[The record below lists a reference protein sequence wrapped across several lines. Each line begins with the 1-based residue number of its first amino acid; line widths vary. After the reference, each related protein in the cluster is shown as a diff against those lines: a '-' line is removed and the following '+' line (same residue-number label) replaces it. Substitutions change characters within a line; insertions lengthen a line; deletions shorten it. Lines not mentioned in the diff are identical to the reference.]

1 MSWDELMNAPRY
13 YSPLWL
19 LPLLYCLLIVGL
31 AHSAEEEV
39 LPEQEEIDAI
49 ILGET
54 PEGVLFTVM
63 EQDEEA
69 LQWVLPRILHY
80 TRQLRGEWQGLH
92 IAVVSHGEEML
103 GLLTE
108 FRSLYPDVH
117 DNLQRLVGHYG
128 AAFHVCGSFATL
140 SDVEASEF
148 PGYVDVVPFGPAQ
161 IADYRQLGYRVVSIE
176 LTW

>member
-1 MSWDELMNAPRY
+1 MKRPGY
-13 YSPLWL
+13 YSPQWP
-19 LPLLYCLLIVGL
+19 LPFLFCLLFVGL
-31 AHSAEEEV
+31 AHSVTEEM
-39 LPEQEEIDAI
+39 LPEQDEIEAI
-49 ILGET
+49 ILGEA

-69 LQWVLPRILHY
+69 LQWVLPRILDY
-80 TRQLRGEWQGLH
+80 TRQLQGEWEGLS

-108 FRSLYPDVH
+108 FKSLYPEVH
-117 DNLQRLVGHYG
+117 DNLRRLVNQYG
-128 AAFHVCGSFATL
+128 VTFHVCGSFAAL

-148 PGYVDVVPFGPAQ
+148 PDYVDVVPFGPAQ

>member
-1 MSWDELMNAPRY
+1 MR
-13 YSPLWL
+13 SPPYGSRLWL
-19 LPLLYCLLIVGL
+19 LPLLFCLSFAGL
-31 AHSAEEEV
+31 ARSAAEEV

-49 ILGET
+49 VLGEA

-80 TRQLRGEWQGLH
+80 TRQLQREWRELP
-92 IAVVSHGEEML
+92 IAVVSHGDEML

-108 FRSLYPDVH
+108 FRSLYPEVH
-117 DNLQRLVGHYG
+117 DNLRRLVNQYG
-128 AAFHVCGSFATL
+128 VAFHVCGRFAFL
-140 SDVEASEF
+140 SDVDPSEF
-148 PGYVDVVPFGPAQ
+148 PDYVDVVPFGPAQ
-161 IADYRQLGYRVVSIE
+161 IADYRQFGYRVVSIE

>member
-1 MSWDELMNAPRY
+1 MPRDEWMKRLRDDFPR
-13 YSPLWL
+13 WL
-19 LPLLYCLLIVGL
+19 PSLLICLLFWGVV
-31 AHSAEEEV
+31 HSSTAEM
-39 LPEQEEIDAI
+39 LPEQEEIEAI
-49 ILGET
+49 VLGEA

-80 TRQLRGEWQGLH
+80 TRQLREEWPELPV
-92 IAVVSHGEEML
+92 AVVSHGEEML

-117 DNLQRLVGHYG
+117 DNLWQLMNRYNV
-128 AAFHVCGSFATL
+128 AFHVCGSFAAF

-148 PGYVDVVPFGPAQ
+148 PDYVDVVPFGPAQ
-161 IADYRQLGYRVVSIE
+161 IADYRQLGYEVVSIE